1 VIKGMEH
8 LPYKDRLR
16 VLGLYSLEN
25 RRLWRDLIELFQ
37 YLKGGYGKEGV
48 SLAVSV
54 VIGQGERTSN

>member
-1 VIKGMEH
+1 MIKGMEH

-25 RRLWRDLIELFQ
+25 RRLWRDLRAMFQ
-37 YLKGGYGKEGV
+37 YLKGGYGKEGD
-48 SLAVSV
+48 SLAGSV